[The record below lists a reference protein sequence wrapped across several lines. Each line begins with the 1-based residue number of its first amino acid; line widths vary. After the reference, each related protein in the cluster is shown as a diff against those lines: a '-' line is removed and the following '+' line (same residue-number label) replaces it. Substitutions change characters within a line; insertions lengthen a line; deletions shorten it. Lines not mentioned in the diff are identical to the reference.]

1 MRAERC
7 PAPDNISREERDLLK
22 MQNLFEP
29 LFKLLKPEKIDT
41 DNLVFRFHYK
51 VICIK
56 ESENYLNLIF

>member
-1 MRAERC
+1 
-7 PAPDNISREERDLLK
+7 

-29 LFKLLKPEKIDT
+29 LLKLLKPEKIDT

-56 ESENYLNLIF
+56 ESKNLNPIFLIGHTSSLHSLLGYADQ